1 MRKLKFNHM
10 LALASTVALVS
21 GSQTV
26 YAQQQDA
33 SAQVEEVVVT
43 GFRASLANSIS
54 AKRESA
60 SVIDSVYAEDIGK
73 LPDTSIAE
81 SLARLPGL
89 AGERRDGRTSGIAIR
104 GFNENYVATTLNGR
118 EILGIGDSRGV
129 EFDLYPSEMLSG
141 VDVYKTPNAT
151 QVNQGLGGIVN
162 MKTLR
167 PLDGASVI
175 SLSGAY
181 EVNGLKSSNPDVDD
195 NGHRLAF
202 TYSEKFVDETL
213 GVALTLATLES
224 PSQEEQFRAWGYTDD
239 GAGNTVLG
247 GHDSYV
253 RSSLMERDTISGVV
267 QFRPNDT
274 VSVTVDGLYIDF
286 SETKVL
292 RGLEEGTV
300 WGGPSVT
307 NVTDTVENGLVT
319 AGHWDGFHSVIRNDG
334 ETKEGKLHSFGVNAD
349 FAINDNWSLNVD
361 LSTSESEKEIISMES
376 YSGTGRAGTTGQG
389 APAARSFVMTSTGV
403 KYSAHPTLST
413 PDYSDPSV
421 LRIAGPQAWGG
432 GISSLTGGF
441 DNAQDGFVNSPSI
454 EESLDAFRIQF
465 NGDVE
470 WGIVN
475 GLEVG
480 AHYSDRSK
488 SKVNYGAYLVAP
500 GFYQAD
506 GSLPSD
512 ISEISDI
519 AIPAEYIVGTA
530 DLSFLSLGSMVAYDG
545 IGLYKSGFYREIDAG
560 NYETDRK
567 GDTYTIDEKVATA
580 FVMANIDAGQL
591 TGNAGIQIVSTDQK
605 ASGFDSVPVAPT
617 ADGTV
622 QAVAVSD
629 GDKYTDILPSLNLT
643 YALTDD
649 QNIRL
654 AVARTMSRAVMDDL
668 KPGRTVTFSF
678 DAARRASNDPEFS
691 AWSSTSGNA
700 QLKPIKAVQ
709 IDLAYEY
716 YFARDGLFSIAGFYK
731 DLQNWH
737 LEGSETIDFTSY
749 FVPGYHD
756 ANMPGGTTFASFWG
770 GNSSVFE
777 TNGGSVSGYEVQ
789 ASIPFH
795 LFSDALDGFGIIASG
810 TFLDSTLVH
819 NGESSDIPGFS
830 DESYQFTA
838 YYERAGFEARISGR
852 KRTKFLTEVPGLS
865 LRATPA
871 MDMGAEL
878 WDAQIGYNFA
888 ESGIRGLEGLTV
900 TLQAQNIFDEDTV
913 NAESGD
919 ARRVTK
925 YQNFGANY
933 LLGFNYKF

>member
-1 MRKLKFNHM
+1 MKKQSFNHM
-10 LALASTVALVS
+10 LALATTVALVA

-26 YAQQQDA
+26 YAQTAAD
-33 SAQVEEVVVT
+33 SLEEVLVT
-43 GFRASLANSIS
+43 GFRASLEGSIN
-54 AKRESA
+54 AKREA
-60 SVIDSVYAEDIGK
+60 SSIVDAVYAEDIGK

-89 AGERRDGRTSGIAIR
+89 AGERRDGRTSGISIR

-118 EILGIGDSRGV
+118 EVLGIGDSRGV

-151 QVNQGLGGIVN
+151 QANQGLGGIVN
-162 MKTLR
+162 MKTIR
-167 PLDGASVI
+167 PLDGDRVVSV
-175 SLSGAY
+175 SGAY
-181 EVNGLKSSNPDVDD
+181 EVNGLKSANPDIDD

-202 TYSEKFVDETL
+202 TYADKYADDTV

-224 PSQEEQFRAWGYTDD
+224 PSQEEQFRGWGYTDD
-239 GAGNTVLG
+239 GSGNSVLG
-247 GHDSYV
+247 GHDSFV
-253 RSSLMERDTISGVV
+253 RSSLMERDTVSGVV
-267 QFRPNDT
+267 QFRPNDSVT
-274 VSVTVDGLYIDF
+274 VSVDGLYIDF
-286 SETKVL
+286 NETKVF

-307 NVTDTVENGLVT
+307 NVTDVVNDGFVT
-319 AGHWDGFHSVIRNDG
+319 QGHWDGFHSVIRNDG
-334 ETKEGKLHSFGVNAD
+334 ETKEGNLQAFGINAD
-349 FAINDNWSLNVD
+349 FAINDAWSVNVD
-361 LSTSESEKEIISMES
+361 LSTSESEKEILNVES
-376 YSGTGRAGTTGQG
+376 YSGTGRAGTSGQG
-389 APAARSFVMTSTGV
+389 AAAARSFAMTSTGV
-403 KYSAHPTLST
+403 MYSAHPTIPM
-413 PDYSDPSV
+413 PDYSNANN

-432 GISSLTGGF
+432 GISSVVGGF
-441 DNAQDGFVNSPSI
+441 SNAQDGFVNNPSI
-454 EESLDAFRIQF
+454 EESLDAFRIQAS
-465 NGDVE
+465 GDVE

-475 GLEVG
+475 GFEFG

-488 SKVNYGAYLVAP
+488 SKVNFGAFLVAP

-506 GSLPSD
+506 GSLPTD
-512 ISEISDI
+512 ISQITDV
-519 AIPAEYIVGTA
+519 AIPSEYILGTTELA
-530 DLSFLSLGSMVAYDG
+530 FMGLGSMVAYDG
-545 IGLYKSGFYREIDAG
+545 IGLYKNGFYREIDAG

-567 GDTYTIDEKVATA
+567 GDTYTIDEQVTTIFAMT
-580 FVMANIDAGQL
+580 NLEAGQL
-591 TGNAGIQIVSTDQK
+591 TGNFGVQVVSTDQQ
-605 ASGFDSVPVAPT
+605 ATGYDSVPVAPT
-617 ADGTV
+617 ANGTV
-622 QAVAVSD
+622 NAVAVSD

-643 YALTDD
+643 YALTDE

-668 KPGRTVTFSF
+668 KPGKTVGFSF
-678 DAARRASNDPEFS
+678 DAARRASADPEFS
-691 AWSSTSGNA
+691 AWNSTSGNA

-737 LEGSETIDFTSY
+737 LEGSELIDFTSY

-756 ANMPGGTTFASFWG
+756 ANMPANSVFASYRG
-770 GNSSVFE
+770 GNNSVFE
-777 TNGGSVSGYEVQ
+777 VNGGAVSGYEVQ
-789 ASIPFH
+789 ASVPFH
-795 LFSDALDGFGIIASG
+795 LFSDMLDGFGITASA
-810 TFLDSTLVH
+810 TFLDSNLTH
-819 NGESSDIPGFS
+819 EGEMTRIPGFS
-830 DESYQFTA
+830 KESYQFTA

-852 KRTKFLTEVPGLS
+852 KRSNFLTEVAGVS

-878 WDAQIGYNFA
+878 WDAQIGYNFSD
-888 ESGIRGLEGLTV
+888 SGIRGLEGLTI

-919 ARRVTK
+919 SRQITK

-933 LLGFNYKF
+933 LLGFNYKL

>member
-1 MRKLKFNHM
+1 MKKQSFNHM
-10 LALASTVALVS
+10 LALATTVALVA

-26 YAQQQDA
+26 YAQNSVD
-33 SAQVEEVVVT
+33 SLEEVVVT
-43 GFRASLANSIS
+43 GFRASLEGSINT
-54 AKRESA
+54 KREA
-60 SVIDSVYAEDIGK
+60 SSIVDAVYAEDIGK

-89 AGERRDGRTSGIAIR
+89 AGERRDGRTSGISIR

-118 EILGIGDSRGV
+118 EVLGIGDSRGV

-151 QVNQGLGGIVN
+151 QANQGLGGIVN
-162 MKTLR
+162 MKTIR
-167 PLDGASVI
+167 PLDGDRIV

-181 EVNGLKSSNPDVDD
+181 EVNGLKSANPDVDD

-202 TYSEKFVDETL
+202 TYADKYADDTI
-213 GVALTLATLES
+213 GVAVTLATLES
-224 PSQEEQFRAWGYTDD
+224 PSQEEQFRGWGYTDD
-239 GAGNTVLG
+239 GSGNSVLG
-247 GHDSYV
+247 GHDSFV
-253 RSSLMERDTISGVV
+253 RSSLMERDTVSGVV
-267 QFRPNDT
+267 QFRPNDSVT
-274 VSVTVDGLYIDF
+274 VSVDGLYIDF
-286 SETKVL
+286 NETKIF

-307 NVTDTVENGLVT
+307 NTSDVVEDGFVTQ
-319 AGHWDGFHSVIRNDG
+319 GHWDGFHSVIRNDA
-334 ETKEGKLHSFGVNAD
+334 ETKEGNLQAFGINAD
-349 FAINDNWSLNVD
+349 FAINDAWSVNVD
-361 LSTSESEKEIISMES
+361 LSTSESEKEILNMES
-376 YSGTGRAGTTGQG
+376 YSGTGRAGTSGQG
-389 APAARSFVMTSTGV
+389 AAAARSFAMTSTGV
-403 KYSAHPTLST
+403 MYSAHPTIAM
-413 PDYSDPSV
+413 PDYSNANN

-432 GISSLTGGF
+432 GISSVVGGF
-441 DNAQDGFVNSPSI
+441 SNAQDGFVNSPSI
-454 EESLDAFRIQF
+454 EESLDAFRIQAS
-465 NGDVE
+465 GDVE

-475 GLEVG
+475 GFEFG

-488 SKVNYGAYLVAP
+488 SKVNYGAFLVAP

-506 GSLPSD
+506 GSIPTD
-512 ISEISDI
+512 ISQITDV
-519 AIPAEYIVGTA
+519 AIPSEYIVGTT
-530 DLSFLSLGSMVAYDG
+530 DLAFMGLGSMVAYDG
-545 IGLYKSGFYREIDAG
+545 IGLYKNGFYREIDAG

-567 GDTYTIDEKVATA
+567 GDTYTIDEQVTTIFAMT
-580 FVMANIDAGQL
+580 NLEAGDL
-591 TGNAGIQIVSTDQK
+591 SGNFGVQIVSTDQQ
-605 ASGFDSVPVAPT
+605 ATGYDSVPVAPT

-622 QAVAVSD
+622 NAVAVSD

-643 YALTDD
+643 YALTDE
-649 QNIRL
+649 QNIRM

-668 KPGRTVTFSF
+668 KPGKTVGFSF
-678 DAARRASNDPEFS
+678 DAARRASDDPEFS
-691 AWSSTSGNA
+691 AWNSTSGNA

-737 LEGSETIDFTSY
+737 LEGNELIDFTSY

-756 ANMPGGTTFASFWG
+756 ANMPAGSAFASYEG
-770 GNSSVFE
+770 GNTSVFE
-777 TNGGSVSGYEVQ
+777 VSGGAVSGYEVQ
-789 ASIPFH
+789 ASVPFH
-795 LFSDALDGFGIIASG
+795 LFSDMLDGFGITASA
-810 TFLDSTLVH
+810 TFLDSNLTH
-819 NGESSDIPGFS
+819 EGEMTRIPGFS
-830 DESYQFTA
+830 KESYQFTA

-852 KRTKFLTEVPGLS
+852 KRSNFLTEVAGVS

-878 WDAQIGYNFA
+878 WDAQIGYNFSD
-888 ESGIRGLEGLTV
+888 SGIRGLEGLTI

-919 ARRVTK
+919 SRQITK

-933 LLGFNYKF
+933 LLGFNYKL